1 MIAYDGAGR
10 RARHTLDTQHTM
22 SFLDHLEALRRH
34 LLRGLIAIF
43 LFSVVGFVW
52 VGWIVDHVLLPPL
65 SSDFV
70 TFRMLCSWGV
80 HWFCSEESGLSNRF
94 QLINT
99 SLPAQFLLHLQ
110 IAVFTGVILALPYVL
125 FELWRFL
132 KPGLYPHERRWVRR
146 TWWLFAGLAGCGLAF
161 GYFVLVPFAVRFLYF
176 YQVSPA
182 ITNLISIQSYL
193 RTFLSV
199 MGASLLVFLTPL
211 VLLLLIRMGLVTV
224 DGLRR
229 WRPYIFVGCFVLGA
243 MLTPP
248 DVLTQILVALP
259 MYGLFELTVWVGKH
273 MMRSGRPDGYTQ
285 NQDLQWDRGVARDA
299 SECTQAV
306 QGTEQRVH
314 SVEEK
319 GMGVPVAPGGK
330 RGSSEEVAR

>member
-1 MIAYDGAGR
+1 MIVRGGEKR
-10 RARHTLDTQHTM
+10 GVGKVRAPSPAPSPTTAHTM
-22 SFLDHLEALRRH
+22 SFLEHLEALRRH
-34 LLRGLIAIF
+34 LLRGLIAVF

-52 VGWIVDHVLLPPL
+52 VRWIVDHILLPPL
-65 SSDFV
+65 YSDFI
-70 TFRMLCSWGV
+70 TFRVLCDWGV
-80 HWFCSEESGLSNRF
+80 SWFCSEEGSSAASGMRF

-110 IAVFTGVILALPYVL
+110 IAVFSGLVLALPYVL

-132 KPGLYPHERRWVRR
+132 KPGLYPHERRWVQR

-224 DGLRR
+224 EGLRR
-229 WRPYIFVGCFVLGA
+229 WRPYIFVGCFVVGA
-243 MLTPP
+243 LLTPP
-248 DVLTQILVALP
+248 DVLTQILIALP
-259 MYGLFELTVWVGKH
+259 MYGLFELTVWVGRKLVVSTDSQEE
-273 MMRSGRPDGYTQ
+273 RVG
-285 NQDLQWDRGVARDA
+285 
-299 SECTQAV
+299 EQAV
-306 QGTEQRVH
+306 DAGPGTELPVQNVG
-314 SVEEK
+314 ED
-319 GMGVPVAPGGK
+319 GMGVPVAPGG
-330 RGSSEEVAR
+330 RSSGLSEEEVAR